1 MATIQKEFNV
11 IALPMAIERANPVC
25 LDSTGVWYSLE
36 EMRAYASTSPVAY
49 IGQILALVN
58 EADNSATAYI
68 ISNAAGDL
76 VEVGAATLGDNKTI
90 TLDENGVLSLKN
102 WGKEYYRWVDAVG
115 EEGKEGYV
123 AAHHEKQ
130 LVDETHPWIAGL
142 EPKSVAGQDGTFEIA
157 WYQPSTTTVEGLSSA
172 VNSLQTSVE
181 TIQQTIGGIDTAVD
195 RANTAAENA
204 QTVADTVQAKL
215 DNGDF
220 VGPAGKDG
228 KDGAPGKDGKD
239 GEQGPKGDTGPTG
252 PQGAP
257 GSDASVTA
265 ENIQSALGY
274 TPVKDVQI
282 AGSSVLDGGVAKVPI
297 AQTDAPGVV
306 SVPVPQDSGIWNDNG
321 SLKVSYATDAEI
333 SGRTGRRKAIVC
345 ANMDYAVKSAMC
357 DGKGAAWTS
366 AEQKAARER
375 MGIDKPYELI
385 EEIVLNESVS
395 QVVRDNMSLAEIRIV
410 VEIPVSDSVGA
421 FAVEVYSASTLIGY
435 GYIANFINKE
445 NIKSAKFIV
454 KRDRGAYIFSYV
466 SGNVNSVVQKAGT
479 GTLSET
485 ASLFPVE
492 NAITKVSLYST
503 SNAIPLPIGTKI
515 TIEGETI

>member
-1 MATIQKEFNV
+1 MS
-11 IALPMAIERANPVC
+11 AIVRV
-25 LDSTGVWYSLE
+25 
-36 EMRAYASTSPVAY
+36 R
-49 IGQILALVN
+49 
-58 EADNSATAYI
+58 
-68 ISNAAGDL
+68 
-76 VEVGAATLGDNKTI
+76 DNK
-90 TLDENGVLSLKN
+90 GV
-102 WGKEYYRWVDAVG
+102 VHDV
-115 EEGKEGYV
+115 
-123 AAHHEKQ
+123 
-130 LVDETHPWIAGL
+130 
-142 EPKSVAGQDGTFEIA
+142 
-157 WYQPSTTTVEGLSSA
+157 
-172 VNSLQTSVE
+172 
-181 TIQQTIGGIDTAVD
+181 
-195 RANTAAENA
+195 
-204 QTVADTVQAKL
+204 
-215 DNGDF
+215 
-220 VGPAGKDG
+220 PAIV
-228 KDGAPGKDGKD
+228 
-239 GEQGPKGDTGPTG
+239 GPKGDTGATG

-274 TPVKDVQI
+274 TPVKNVQMNGDSLVQDSVATI
-282 AGSSVLDGGVAKVPI
+282 PLAGYNRLGAVQLDPAGFAAASVDGMLSLVPP
-297 AQTDAPGVV
+297 TDA
-306 SVPVPQDSGIWNDNG
+306 Q
-321 SLKVSYATDAEI
+321 I
-333 SGRTGRRKAIVC
+333 STHTHTQRPITPSC
-345 ANMDYAVKSAMC
+345 MDYAVKSAMC
-357 DGKGAAWTS
+357 DGKGAAWTA

-466 SGNVNSVVQKAGT
+466 SRNVNSVAQKAGT

>member
-11 IALPMAIERANPVC
+11 MALPMAIERANPVC

-181 TIQQTIGGIDTAVD
+181 TIQ
-195 RANTAAENA
+195 
-204 QTVADTVQAKL
+204 
-215 DNGDF
+215 
-220 VGPAGKDG
+220 
-228 KDGAPGKDGKD
+228 
-239 GEQGPKGDTGPTG
+239 
-252 PQGAP
+252 
-257 GSDASVTA
+257 
-265 ENIQSALGY
+265 
-274 TPVKDVQI
+274 
-282 AGSSVLDGGVAKVPI
+282 
-297 AQTDAPGVV
+297 
-306 SVPVPQDSGIWNDNG
+306 
-321 SLKVSYATDAEI
+321 
-333 SGRTGRRKAIVC
+333 
-345 ANMDYAVKSAMC
+345 
-357 DGKGAAWTS
+357 
-366 AEQKAARER
+366 
-375 MGIDKPYELI
+375 
-385 EEIVLNESVS
+385 
-395 QVVRDNMSLAEIRIV
+395 
-410 VEIPVSDSVGA
+410 
-421 FAVEVYSASTLIGY
+421 
-435 GYIANFINKE
+435 
-445 NIKSAKFIV
+445 
-454 KRDRGAYIFSYV
+454 
-466 SGNVNSVVQKAGT
+466 
-479 GTLSET
+479 
-485 ASLFPVE
+485 
-492 NAITKVSLYST
+492 
-503 SNAIPLPIGTKI
+503 
-515 TIEGETI
+515 